1 MADIGRMKTY
11 SKAEY
16 YAGQHRRMY
25 VYGSA
30 ALQPETVPKQIEKP
44 KKQIEKPKKQSA
56 KARRQVRKN
65 RKRAQSITPVYAVFL
80 TGAAIFAVCISV
92 MFLQLQA
99 EVVSRSENITALQE
113 KLSNLTEENDTAYR
127 SAEDAVNL
135 EEVRDKA
142 INEFGMVYAAQGS
155 VVEYTGPE
163 SDSVTQYSD
172 IPKDGVLAK
181 SKDVSE

>member
-44 KKQIEKPKKQSA
+44 KKQSV
-56 KARRQVRKN
+56 KASRQVRKN
-65 RKRAQSITPVYAVFL
+65 RKRAQSISPVYAVFL

-113 KLSNLTEENDTAYR
+113 ELSNLTEENDTAYR

-163 SDSVTQYSD
+163 SDSVTQYTKRWC
-172 IPKDGVLAK
+172 I
-181 SKDVSE
+181 SKIKRCVRIR

>member
-44 KKQIEKPKKQSA
+44 KKPKKQNA
-56 KARRQVRKN
+56 KASRQVSKN
-65 RKRAQSITPVYAVFL
+65 RKRAQSISPVYAVFL

-113 KLSNLTEENDTAYR
+113 ELSNLTEENDTAYR

>member
-1 MADIGRMKTY
+1 MLYNKTKY
-11 SKAEY
+11 H
-16 YAGQHRRMY
+16 AGQHGKMY

-30 ALQPETVPKQIEKP
+30 ALQPEAVPQRVQE
-44 KKQIEKPKKQSA
+44 PKKQSST
-56 KARRQVRKN
+56 KASRQVRKN
-65 RKRAQSITPVYAVFL
+65 RKRAQSISPVYAVFL
-80 TGAAIFAVCISV
+80 TGAAVFAVCVSV
-92 MFLQLQA
+92 MFLQLQS

-127 SAEDAVNL
+127 TAEDSVNL

-142 INEFGMVYAAQGS
+142 INELGMVYAAQGS

-172 IPKDGVLAK
+172 IPEDGVLAK

>member
-44 KKQIEKPKKQSA
+44 KKQSA
-56 KARRQVRKN
+56 KASRQVRKN
-65 RKRAQSITPVYAVFL
+65 RKRAQSISPVYAVFL

-113 KLSNLTEENDTAYR
+113 ELSNLT
-127 SAEDAVNL
+127 
-135 EEVRDKA
+135 
-142 INEFGMVYAAQGS
+142 
-155 VVEYTGPE
+155 
-163 SDSVTQYSD
+163 
-172 IPKDGVLAK
+172 
-181 SKDVSE
+181 